1 MNMATAFEKLMAEY
15 AKIKQF
21 PMDGNLMPLAD
32 PTKAEAQPSISPQ
45 ELIDEHPGPMLQP
58 PELQEKLGHPGRST
72 PEIKICVDQ
81 PDDELEVYRT
91 DDLEADWSYLVEGYW
106 GEDTYH
112 NGFICYTAA
121 KTSNG
126 TWLLDATE
134 RNACLDDITQEDI
147 DEGEFINDDQA
158 QAIHDFG
165 GLEAAQSH
173 TYSRIA
179 AVGLGLPDGP
189 YIAEKLYKAVV
200 EGGGKEIID
209 FDPDL

>member
-1 MNMATAFEKLMAEY
+1 
-15 AKIKQF
+15 
-21 PMDGNLMPLAD
+21 MP
-32 PTKAEAQPSISPQ
+32 PSIPYT
-45 ELIDEHPGPMLQP
+45 H
-58 PELQEKLGHPGRST
+58 
-72 PEIKICVDQ
+72 EIKICVDQ
-81 PDDELEVYRT
+81 PDDKLEVYRS
-91 DDLEADWSYLVEGYW
+91 DDLEIDWSYLVEGYW

-126 TWLLDATE
+126 TWLLDATQ
-134 RNACLDDITQEDI
+134 RNASLDDLTQEDI

-165 GLEAAQSH
+165 GLEAAQRH

-179 AVGLGLPDGP
+179 AVGLGMPDGP
-189 YIAEKLYKAVV
+189 YNAEKLYKAVV

>member
-1 MNMATAFEKLMAEY
+1 MATAFEKLMANY

-32 PTKAEAQPSISPQ
+32 PEAAEEQTDLTPLGQ
-45 ELIDEHPGPMLQP
+45 RIDEHPGPIPKM
-58 PELQEKLGHPGRST
+58 QEVPGKLGHPRRST

-81 PDDELEVYRT
+81 PDDELEVYRS
-91 DDLEADWSYLVEGYW
+91 DDLEVDWSYLVEGYW

-126 TWLLDATE
+126 IWLLDATS
-134 RNACLDDITQEDI
+134 RNACLDDLTQEDI

-165 GLEAAQSH
+165 GLEPAQRH

-189 YIAEKLYKAVV
+189 YIADKLYKAVV

-209 FDPDL
+209 FNPDL

>member
-1 MNMATAFEKLMAEY
+1 VAKKITKRQTTQTPVLMT
-15 AKIKQF
+15 
-21 PMDGNLMPLAD
+21 D
-32 PTKAEAQPSISPQ
+32 
-45 ELIDEHPGPMLQP
+45 HPGPVVEGP
-58 PELQEKLGHPGRST
+58 PPGRLSQ
-72 PEIKICVDQ
+72 IKICVDQ

-91 DDLEADWSYLVEGYW
+91 DDLDADWSYLVEGYW

-134 RNACLDDITQEDI
+134 RYACLDDLTQEDI

-173 TYSRIA
+173 TYSRIV

>member
-1 MNMATAFEKLMAEY
+1 MSA
-15 AKIKQF
+15 
-21 PMDGNLMPLAD
+21 
-32 PTKAEAQPSISPQ
+32 SIP
-45 ELIDEHPGPMLQP
+45 
-58 PELQEKLGHPGRST
+58 ST

-81 PDDELEVYRT
+81 PDDELEVYRS
-91 DDLEADWSYLVEGYW
+91 DNLEVDWSYLVEGYW

-126 TWLLDATE
+126 NWLLDATS
-134 RNACLDDITQEDI
+134 RNACLDDLTQEDI

-158 QAIHDFG
+158 QAIHDFR

-173 TYSRIA
+173 TYSRIV